1 MQIFTTVNDMLGP
14 IGLIAVLG
22 ILGLMMVATT
32 VIMMLRQPEDPLAKL
47 KRNQSDANVGANQQ
61 RLRQS
66 DRNEQLQ
73 KFAKFLEPENV
84 EELSAKALMLRQA
97 GYRSRDA
104 VRFFHFAQM
113 TLGIA
118 GLVIGVVYV
127 NFLGGGEGLSTN
139 KMMLYTVGP
148 GGIGYYLP
156 RYWITK
162 RVEARKEQITRGFPD
177 ALDMMLVC
185 VEAGQSLDQCIVR
198 VAKEL
203 HASYPALAEEFEI
216 VAYEMKAGKDKVGV
230 LNDMG
235 ERCGVQDVASF
246 VTVLV
251 QSASFGTSIA
261 DALRVYASEMRDKRV
276 MRAEEAAN
284 KLPTKMTL
292 ATMMLTV
299 PPLLI
304 ILVAPSVM
312 GITQLGS
319 AGPK

>member
-162 RVEARKEQITRGFPD
+162 RVEARK
-177 ALDMMLVC
+177 
-185 VEAGQSLDQCIVR
+185 
-198 VAKEL
+198 
-203 HASYPALAEEFEI
+203 
-216 VAYEMKAGKDKVGV
+216 
-230 LNDMG
+230 
-235 ERCGVQDVASF
+235 
-246 VTVLV
+246 
-251 QSASFGTSIA
+251 
-261 DALRVYASEMRDKRV
+261 
-276 MRAEEAAN
+276 
-284 KLPTKMTL
+284 
-292 ATMMLTV
+292 
-299 PPLLI
+299 
-304 ILVAPSVM
+304 
-312 GITQLGS
+312 
-319 AGPK
+319 